1 MEKHLQDLSEIR
13 SLMER
18 SSKFISLSGL
28 SGISAGVI
36 ATLGGIFTYFNLM
49 PLDKA
54 GIIYYDNIL
63 VFRLML
69 IGGAVLVLALV
80 SSIFFT
86 VRKARLKGIKVWT
99 SSSKR
104 LLESMAIP
112 LVSGGLFCLFLLQS
126 APHLLDAATLIFYG
140 LALLNASKYTFD
152 DIKIVAYIQISLGLL
167 AGFATHWSISLLFWT
182 LGFGVVHIV
191 YGFIMYNKY
200 DKV

>member
-36 ATLGGIFTYFNLM
+36 ATLGGIFAYFSLL
-49 PLDKA
+49 PLDKE
-54 GIIYYDNIL
+54 GVIFYDNDLII
-63 VFRLML
+63 RLIL
-69 IGGAVLVLALV
+69 IGGAVLVLALIFA
-80 SSIFFT
+80 IFFT
-86 VRKARLKGIKVWT
+86 LRNARKKGVNVWT
-99 SSSKR
+99 STSKR
-104 LLESMAIP
+104 LLEAIAIP
-112 LVSGGLFCLFLLQS
+112 LATGGLFCFFILKS
-126 APHLLDAATLIFYG
+126 APHLVDAATLIFYG

-152 DIKIVAYIQISLGLL
+152 DIKIVAYIQIALGLL

-182 LGFGVVHIV
+182 LGFGIVHIV

>member
-36 ATLGGIFTYFNLM
+36 ATLGGVFTYFTILEYDKDGSFFYNT
-49 PLDKA
+49 PLL
-54 GIIYYDNIL
+54 IRL
-63 VFRLML
+63 VS
-69 IGGAVLVLALV
+69 IGVTVLALAL
-80 SSIFFT
+80 SFSIFFT
-86 VRKARLKGIKVWT
+86 LRKARRKGINIWNNN
-99 SSSKR
+99 SKR
-104 LLESMAIP
+104 LLESMVVP
-112 LVSGGLFCLFLLQS
+112 LIAGGLFCLFLLKS
-126 APHLLDAATLIFYG
+126 APHLVDAATLIFYG

-152 DIKIVAYIQISLGLL
+152 DIKIVAYIQIALGLL

-182 LGFGVVHIV
+182 LGFGIVHIV

>member
-28 SGISAGVI
+28 SGISAGII
-36 ATLGGIFTYFNLM
+36 AILGGIFAYFSLL
-49 PLDKA
+49 PLDKE
-54 GIIYYDNIL
+54 GIIFYDNQLIIKL
-63 VFRLML
+63 IL
-69 IGGAVLVLALV
+69 IGGAVLILALIFA
-80 SSIFFT
+80 IFFT
-86 VRKARLKGIKVWT
+86 LRNARKKNVNVWT
-99 SSSKR
+99 STSKR
-104 LLESMAIP
+104 LLEAMAIP
-112 LVSGGLFCLFLLQS
+112 LTTGGLFCFFLLTS
-126 APHLLDAATLIFYG
+126 APHLIDAATLIFYG

-152 DIKIVAYIQISLGLL
+152 DIKIVAYIQIGLGLL

-182 LGFGVVHIV
+182 LGFGIVHIV